1 MIALIVSVSALLV
14 LPAQSTAPTPRP
26 TPEVERL
33 GVFIGEWKLQED
45 GADSPNR
52 TICQWS
58 PNHQCL
64 LCDQIHPGPGGTS
77 VKELNVFTY
86 DRTTRGYVMQGMRPT
101 RTVPFT
107 IDGQTWT
114 YPSQRVED
122 GKTIHTRVLNTWP
135 TPSQMHY
142 TVQSSTDAG
151 AHWTTNAEGTML
163 RTNATPPTTTA
174 SHSPNAA
181 LDAIAHTR
189 QLTREPH
196 VTTST
201 CGWSPN
207 EAFLIC
213 DQMRPDDVNVIT
225 VYWYSDTDLRYHC
238 NTISPHNGS
247 TGGEEMSPDG
257 KTWVKTSEGAAHKVG

>member
-14 LPAQSTAPTPRP
+14 LPAQPTAPTPKP

-33 GVFIGEWKLQED
+33 GAFIGEWKLQED

-77 VKELNVFTY
+77 VKELNIFTY
-86 DRTTRGYVMQGMRPT
+86 DRTTRGYVMQGMRPR
-101 RTVPFT
+101 RTAPFT

-114 YPSQRVED
+114 YPSQHVED

-151 AHWTTNAEGTML
+151 AHWTTNAEGTMV
-163 RTNATPPTTTA
+163 RTKDAPPTA
-174 SHSPNAA
+174 AESHSPNAA
-181 LDAIAHTR
+181 LDAIAR
-189 QLTREPH
+189 
-196 VTTST
+196 TSS
-201 CGWSPN
+201 CAWSPN
-207 EAFLIC
+207 DAFLVC
-213 DQMRPDDVNVIT
+213 DQMSRGDVNVIA
-225 VYWYSDTDLRYHC
+225 VYWYSDSDQRYHLS
-238 NTISPHNGS
+238 TISPRNGS
-247 TGGEEMSPDG
+247 TGGEESSPDG
-257 KTWVKTSEGAAHKVG
+257 KTWVKTSEGDEHKAR